1 MLDKLVAAQKDVYA
15 VGKIDDLFGGRGI
28 THTAHSATN
37 EHALKDFIEKF
48 LPTPFV
54 GLLFVNLVEFD
65 MIYGHRN
72 DAVGYAGALQAFDQR
87 LPEIQALM
95 GDDDIALIVADHGVD
110 PTTPST
116 DHSREYIPLL
126 VFGKP
131 VRENVNLGTRKTFSD
146 VGATIAEIFSLEK
159 PEFGESFLHEIT
171 K

>member
-1 MLDKLVAAQKDVYA
+1 MDKLVAANKDVYA

-28 THTAHSATN
+28 THTAHSANN
-37 EHALKDFIEKF
+37 EQALKDLIEKF
-48 LPTPFV
+48 MPVDFE

-72 DAVGYAGALQAFDQR
+72 DPQGYAAALQAFDRR

-95 GDDDIALIVADHGVD
+95 RDDDIAIISADHGVD

-116 DHSREYIPLL
+116 DHSREYVPLL
-126 VFGKP
+126 VFGKQ
-131 VRENVNLGTRKTFSD
+131 VRPNINLGTRKTFSD

-159 PEFGESFLHEIT
+159 PEFGESFLSEIQ